1 MATFALCPQL
11 DRKLDQNL
19 ATTAIA
25 ATSQVQKENKQKLGQ
40 NLTDRHSW
48 NCKIKTKAGNCEERG
63 TTTSKAL
70 VNYCGLNIR

>member
-19 ATTAIA
+19 ATPAIA

-40 NLTDRHSW
+40 NLTDRPPQLELQNQNKGW
-48 NCKIKTKAGNCEERG
+48 Q
-63 TTTSKAL
+63 L
-70 VNYCGLNIR
+70 